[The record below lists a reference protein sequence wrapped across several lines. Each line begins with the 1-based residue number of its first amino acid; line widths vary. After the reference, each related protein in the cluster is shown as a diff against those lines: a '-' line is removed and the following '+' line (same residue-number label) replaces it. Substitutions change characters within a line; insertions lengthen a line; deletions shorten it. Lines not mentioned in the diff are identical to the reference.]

1 MANTK
6 TEIFTLI
13 GSELPDN
20 TTGLITPA
28 KLRGVLTQMADSPI
42 YATPGVK
49 EVEVLRAA
57 STVAQ
62 APAAVDTAL
71 QLTFGSAQGS
81 ASDPVMLNAAGL
93 VTFNTAGNY
102 AVRIKLQA
110 GRTGASG
117 ASILLSRILINGAQY
132 GSPAATKLV
141 SADTTIP
148 IESRVV
154 INPTAGQ
161 TFSVQIMR
169 DSAGSNFGGVY
180 PQAVTVTACGYS
192 AFRTTGYFET
202 GGRLMNKFT
211 CGVVFGFLTAVVL
224 HSYGVLLTLQE
235 VLK

>member
-1 MANTK
+1 MAKTK
-6 TEIFTLI
+6 SEMFTLI
-13 GSELPDN
+13 GTNLADN
-20 TTGLITPA
+20 TTGAITPEL
-28 KLRGVLTQMADSPI
+28 LREVNTQLADSML
-42 YATPGVK
+42 YAASGVK

-57 STVAQ
+57 STVTQ
-62 APAAVDTAL
+62 TPSAVDTAL

-81 ASDPVMLNAAGL
+81 ASDPVMINSAGL

-117 ASILLSRILINGAQY
+117 TSILLSRILLNGAQY

-154 INPTAGQ
+154 INATAGQ

-169 DSAGSNFGGVY
+169 DSAGTNFGGVY
-180 PQAVTVTACGYS
+180 PQAATVSAWGTAPS
-192 AFRTTGYFET
+192 ALLVIS
-202 GGRLMNKFT
+202 RLE
-211 CGVVFGFLTAVVL
+211 AA
-224 HSYGVLLTLQE
+224 
-235 VLK
+235 